1 MKGKNPYTG
10 RFEKGTE
17 NPPPPEGD
25 PTLIHEMPEEG
36 SSPEATEYIPP
47 KPQILWE
54 KGDID
59 REGRVW
65 SWRAPFREMRIVIN
79 RTKETR
85 DPNAPN
91 TEWLLLRFG
100 AILSRGASAAE
111 LMRYADENNL

>member
-1 MKGKNPYTG
+1 MKGKNPITG

-17 NPPPPEGD
+17 NAPPPEVYDGFQQPD
-25 PTLIHEMPEEG
+25 EPMEKPT
-36 SSPEATEYIPP
+36 
-47 KPQILWE
+47 ILWE

-65 SWRAPFREMRIVIN
+65 SWRAPYREMRIVIN

-85 DPNAPN
+85 DPGALD

-100 AILSRGASAAE
+100 AILARGQSAVE
-111 LMRYADENNL
+111 LMRHAEENNL